1 MKELVED
8 YPRTLAELEARFSS
22 EEACREYLFRLR
34 WPEGFCCSRCHETKA
49 WPLRTGRWQ
58 CASCGHQM
66 SVDGGDNFSRYA
78 NSADGLVSCY
88 VVGDQSE
95 EWSQRL
101 GATASLGLGE
111 LPDGLG
117 LAAQIAAGHGKAR
130 TGSTLGT
137 GRGR

>member
-8 YPRTLAELEARFSS
+8 YPRTLAELEARFSR
-22 EEACREYLFRLR
+22 EQDCRDYLFRLAGQN
-34 WPEGFCCSRCHETKA
+34 P
-49 WPLRTGRWQ
+49 
-58 CASCGHQM
+58 
-66 SVDGGDNFSRYA
+66 
-78 NSADGLVSCY
+78 ADCLVSCH

-101 GATASLGLGE
+101 GATASVGLGE

-137 GRGR
+137 GRGG